1 MAALSNE
8 EVLKNLKA
16 QLDETQKQLDQ
27 ITATRLKLLGAIDV
41 LEQIEE
47 SKKEDEVQE
56 TGTVEV
62 VEKEVERN

>member
-1 MAALSNE
+1 MALSNE
-8 EVLKNLKA
+8 EVLGNLKA

-27 ITATRLKLLGAIDV
+27 ITATRLKLIGAIDV